1 MARRSRPKKREAVPD
16 RKYGN
21 LLMAKFIN
29 KLMQKGK
36 KSVAERIFYD
46 AMDIITEKTGQDA
59 VTVFNRAMGNV
70 RPQLKVK
77 SRRVGGSTYQIP
89 MEVKPQEKDSLA
101 MRWII
106 QYAEARSGKGL
117 SEKLAVEIMNA
128 AKGENAG
135 SVKKR
140 EDTHRMAEANK
151 AFAHYRW

>member
-46 AMDIITEKTGQDA
+46 AMDVITEKTGQDA

-89 MEVKPQEKDSLA
+89 IEVKPQEKDSLA

-135 SVKKR
+135 SVKKK

>member
-1 MARRSRPKKREAVPD
+1 MARRSRPKKREMVPD

-36 KSVAERIFYD
+36 KSIAERIFYE
-46 AMDIITEKTGQDA
+46 AMDIVTEKTGQDP
-59 VTVFNRAMGNV
+59 VTVFNRALGNV

-77 SRRVGGSTYQIP
+77 SRRVGGSTYQVP
-89 MEVKPQEKDSLA
+89 MEVKPQERDSLA
-101 MRWII
+101 IRWII
-106 QYAEARSGKGL
+106 QYANARKSRGMA
-117 SEKLAVEIMNA
+117 EKLASEIMDA
-128 AKGENAG
+128 ARGENAG

-140 EDTHRMAEANK
+140 EDTHKMAEANK

>member
-89 MEVKPQEKDSLA
+89 IEVKPQEKDSLA

-135 SVKKR
+135 SVKKK

>member
-36 KSVAERIFYD
+36 KSIAERIFYD

-106 QYAEARSGKGL
+106 QYAETRSGKGL

-135 SVKKR
+135 SVKKK

>member
-1 MARRSRPKKREAVPD
+1 MARRSRPKRREAFPD

-46 AMDIITEKTGQDA
+46 AMDVITEKTGQDA

-89 MEVKPQEKDSLA
+89 MEVKPQERDSLA

-117 SEKLAVEIMNA
+117 TEKLATEIMNA

>member
-89 MEVKPQEKDSLA
+89 IEVKPQEKDSLA

-106 QYAEARSGKGL
+106 QYADARSGKGL

-135 SVKKR
+135 SVKKK

>member
-36 KSVAERIFYD
+36 KSVAERIFYN

-89 MEVKPQEKDSLA
+89 MEVKSQEKDSLA

-135 SVKKR
+135 SVKKK

>member
-1 MARRSRPKKREAVPD
+1 MARRSRPKKREIAPD
-16 RKYGN
+16 RKFGS
-21 LLMAKFIN
+21 LLIAKFIN
-29 KLMQKGK
+29 KIMIQGR
-36 KSVAERIFYD
+36 KSKAEKIYYD
-46 AMDIITEKTGQDA
+46 AMDLVTEKTGQDP

-70 RPQLKVK
+70 RPSLKVK

-89 MEVKPQEKDSLA
+89 LEVKPAEKDSLA

-106 QYAEARSGKGL
+106 QYAKARRGRGMA
-117 SEKLAVEIMNA
+117 EKLAAEVMDA
-128 AKGENAG
+128 AKGENSG

>member
-1 MARRSRPKKREAVPD
+1 MARRSKPKKREASPD

-29 KLMQKGK
+29 KLMEKGK
-36 KSVAERIFYD
+36 KSIAERIFYD
-46 AMDIITEKTGQDA
+46 AMDIITEKTGQDP

-77 SRRVGGSTYQIP
+77 SRRVGGSTYQVP
-89 MEVKPQEKDSLA
+89 MEVKPHERDSLA
-101 MRWII
+101 MSWII
-106 QYAEARSGKGL
+106 QFASNRSGRGMAD
-117 SEKLAVEIMNA
+117 KLANEIMNA

-135 SVKKR
+135 SVKKK

>member
-1 MARRSRPKKREAVPD
+1 MARRSRPKKREIAPD
-16 RKYGN
+16 RKFGS
-21 LLMAKFIN
+21 LLIAKFIN
-29 KLMQKGK
+29 KIMIQGR
-36 KSVAERIFYD
+36 KSKAEKIFYD
-46 AMDIITEKTGQDA
+46 AMDLVTEKTGQDP

-70 RPQLKVK
+70 RPSLKVK

-89 MEVKPQEKDSLA
+89 LEVKPAEKDSLA

-106 QYAEARSGKGL
+106 QYAKARRGRGMA
-117 SEKLAVEIMNA
+117 EKLAAEVMDA
-128 AKGENAG
+128 AKGENSG

>member
-1 MARRSRPKKREAVPD
+1 MARRSRPKKRESVPD

>member
-1 MARRSRPKKREAVPD
+1 MARRSKPRKREILPD
-16 RKYGN
+16 KKYGN
-21 LLMAKFIN
+21 LMVAKFIN
-29 KLMQKGK
+29 KLMLKGK

-46 AMDIITEKTGQDA
+46 AMDIITESTGQDRL
-59 VTVFNRAMGNV
+59 TVFNRAMGNV

-89 MEVKPQEKDSLA
+89 LEVKPAEKDSLA

-106 QYAEARSGKGL
+106 QYAKARSGKGM
-117 SEKLAVEIMNA
+117 SEKLAAEIMNA

-135 SVKKR
+135 SVKKK
-140 EDTHRMAEANK
+140 EDTHKMAEANK

>member
-135 SVKKR
+135 SVKKK

-151 AFAHYRW
+151 AYSHYRW